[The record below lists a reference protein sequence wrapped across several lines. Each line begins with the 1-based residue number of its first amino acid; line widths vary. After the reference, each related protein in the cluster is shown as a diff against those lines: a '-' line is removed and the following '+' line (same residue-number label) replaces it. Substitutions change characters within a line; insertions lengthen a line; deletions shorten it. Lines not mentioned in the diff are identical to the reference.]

1 MKDTIVIN
9 GIKIPVYQ
17 PAWAKDIV
25 GMIDSENKLS
35 ILCPLG
41 TKDEEIINYVKEK
54 HNEIIFPVSEK
65 KSKLVASSG
74 NNKSVS
80 KAKHIEQ
87 SPHKE
92 RKRSVSPRPTM
103 TINNPWSVFSPIIP
117 VIPDNKQEP
126 RNDKSQIV
134 SLVKNTRGYRI
145 QYRYACMY
153 CGNSHFKGYEYTNDY
168 GRPIMICDFCRSEIL
183 QHKGWIHEISAN
195 IGGKK

>member
-9 GIKIPVYQ
+9 GIKIPIYQ

-65 KSKLVASSG
+65 KP
-74 NNKSVS
+74 
-80 KAKHIEQ
+80 KHVVC
-87 SPHKE
+87 
-92 RKRSVSPRPTM
+92 VSPRPTM
-103 TINNPWSVFSPIIP
+103 AMNNPWSVFSPIIP
-117 VIPDNKQEP
+117 VIPDNKQES

-134 SLVKNTRGYRI
+134 SLVKNTRGYRF
-145 QYRYACMY
+145 QYRYTCLY